1 MVRCISR
8 RVLLVL
14 AVAIAPSVGVCS
26 QRMLTRA
33 IDVRSLSPAEAD
45 LNIETRL
52 TGIVIYVSQPHV
64 IMQDNTGSTFFQTPH
79 EMKLGDEVEVNGK
92 TRMGLYMPGIGK
104 ADVRVIRHGMP
115 LPTTPAGYE
124 DIVSARYYYQRVA
137 VEGIVRS
144 IEQKKDWRLL
154 RLAMGS
160 KILDVR
166 IDQMP
171 PAGDGLIDSRVRI
184 EGISAGSIN
193 DRRQVVDIFI
203 RMSSADDILV
213 LDPPLPSTSVPRVSA
228 SELLAFHPSGRGERR
243 IGVAGIVTA
252 VFQDRVIYLQDGEV
266 AFVAALSRPTALS
279 LGDRV
284 ELLGFAEITQF
295 TASVIDA
302 EVYRRE
308 SGEPLQPVAC
318 ALDSLDSSYNA
329 RFVSLEAS
337 VLKAIQAPTSYTLVL
352 VDQTRTIQVH
362 VQDGKNPP
370 EAGALVRVKG
380 ICHVEPA
387 PTPKFSQR
395 PGAVYMRVSSPGD
408 VQILKMPLLWTVRK
422 LVGVLGILSG
432 ITVLVIVWNLALHRR
447 ARQKAEEL
455 RESIESEAALQERQR
470 IAHEFHDSLQQDL
483 TGLGLRLDAVA
494 TLAFDEEGRQIIHA
508 SRNLLA
514 RIEAETKNIVSDLR
528 DSASFDTDLAT
539 ALEEIADRCAM
550 EAGVEV
556 KLELAT
562 RPSMLPSEELHH
574 LRMIARESINNVL
587 RHANATRIEIY
598 LAVLENR
605 LVMSISDDGLG
616 FDSDTDTRGK
626 PGHFGCVGMRE
637 RARKIGATIT
647 WRSVRGRGTTVDV
660 KMALKA
666 SAKSSAETRVGA
678 FAGDSRESSCQE
690 SKLRAD

>member
-1 MVRCISR
+1 MR
-8 RVLLVL
+8 RFGRHLLPVV
-14 AVAIAPSVGVCS
+14 AVVIAPLVGVCS
-26 QRMLTRA
+26 QKPVTSA
-33 IDVRSLSPAEAD
+33 IDVRSLSPVEAD
-45 LNIETRL
+45 LKIDARL
-52 TGIVIYVSQPHV
+52 TGIVIYTSQNDV
-64 IMQDNTGSTFFQTPH
+64 ILQDATGSTFFQTSQDI
-79 EMKLGDEVEVNGK
+79 KIGDEIEVNGK
-92 TRMGLYMPGIGK
+92 TRMGKYLPGLGV
-104 ADVRVIRHGMP
+104 ADARVIRRGMP
-115 LPTTPAGYE
+115 LPATPAGYE

-144 IEQKKDWRLL
+144 IEQKKDWILL
-154 RLAMGS
+154 RLAIGS
-160 KILDVR
+160 RVL
-166 IDQMP
+166 
-171 PAGDGLIDSRVRI
+171 GVRI
-184 EGISAGSIN
+184 EKMAAAGEGLVDAHVRIAGISAGSIN

-203 RMSSADDILV
+203 RLASGEDIVV
-213 LDPPLPSTSVPRVSA
+213 LDPQPVPTSVPRVSA
-228 SELLAFHPSGRGERR
+228 SDLLAFHPSGRGEHR
-243 IGVAGIVTA
+243 IRVTGIVTA
-252 VFQDRVIYLQDGEV
+252 IFPSGVIYLQEGDV
-266 AFVAALSRPTALS
+266 AFVATLSQPVTLS

-295 TASVIDA
+295 TASVIDS
-302 EVYRRE
+302 EVYHRE
-308 SGEPLQPVAC
+308 SGKPLEPIAC
-318 ALDSLDSSYNA
+318 ALDSLDSSYNG

-337 VLKAIQAPTSYTLVL
+337 VVRALQSPTSYTLVL
-352 VDQTRTIQVH
+352 ADQTRTIQVH

-370 EAGALVRVKG
+370 EAGALVRVRG
-380 ICHVEPA
+380 ICHVEPDQ
-387 PTPKFSQR
+387 TPKFFQR
-395 PGAVYMRVSSPGD
+395 PGAVYMRVSSTED

-432 ITVLVIVWNLALHRR
+432 ITVLVIVWNLALHRW

-483 TGLGLRLDAVA
+483 TDLGLRLDAVA

-514 RIEAETKNIVSDLR
+514 RIESETKNIVSDLR
-528 DSASFDTDLAT
+528 DSASFDTDLAI

-587 RHANATRIEIY
+587 RHANATGIEIY

-647 WRSVRGRGTTVDV
+647 WRSVRGRGTTVEV
-660 KMALKA
+660 KMPLTA